1 MLNEITKRDKIEKSL
16 IELFDRTLEKRS
28 SLPEVKRDESNKMLT
43 NQSVTADGIITINE
57 STYADLP
64 LNLVITF
71 GFNYYEEFTKLTTN
85 IKGSLLQTIDSRRE
99 FWQ

>member
-43 NQSVTADGIITINE
+43 NQSVTADSIITINE
-57 STYADLP
+57 
-64 LNLVITF
+64 
-71 GFNYYEEFTKLTTN
+71 
-85 IKGSLLQTIDSRRE
+85 
-99 FWQ
+99 

>member
-57 STYADLP
+57 
-64 LNLVITF
+64 
-71 GFNYYEEFTKLTTN
+71 
-85 IKGSLLQTIDSRRE
+85 
-99 FWQ
+99 